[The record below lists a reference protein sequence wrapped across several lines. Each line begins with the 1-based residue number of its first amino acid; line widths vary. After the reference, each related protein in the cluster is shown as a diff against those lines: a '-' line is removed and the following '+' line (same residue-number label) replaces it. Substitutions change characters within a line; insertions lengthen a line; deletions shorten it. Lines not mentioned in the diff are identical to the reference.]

1 VAKISRPVLYTVIV
15 GAIAYAGVVLTEPKA
30 PPAKK
35 APPRTTHTAATA
47 TDAGSNITPE
57 DLTARFTRYEPQKKA
72 HDPFLPHVVTAH
84 ALAAAATAAGGSGG
98 ALSAGRG
105 SWVLT
110 GISAIDGTRSALL
123 ENGSTGESVFL
134 KAGDKWNDLR
144 VADVGVQSVAFV
156 NAAGQRTELGFPEL
170 DDQQKAGGTPPP
182 NPGMGNTGGAG
193 APSPT
198 GQAGLPPA
206 APNNGGVPPAQLAS
220 GQPGGTNGS

>member
-1 VAKISRPVLYTVIV
+1 VIV

-35 APPRTTHTAATA
+35 AVPRTTHTAATA
-47 TDAGSNITPE
+47 TDASSNITPE
-57 DLTARFTRYEPQKKA
+57 DLAARVTRYESQKKA
-72 HDPFLPHVVTAH
+72 QDPVLPHVVTAH
-84 ALAAAATAAGGSGG
+84 ALAAAATAAGGSG

-170 DDQQKAGGTPPP
+170 DDQQKAGGATPPP
-182 NPGMGNTGGAG
+182 GSRGGAG
-193 APSPT
+193 AGVPA
-198 GQAGLPPA
+198 GQAGPLPA